1 MQEMRR
7 TASRCACLLAL
18 VAVVAGCLPAT
29 ALALTEQKI
38 TFIST
43 PPNPA
48 LVGGATYTVEA
59 TGGESKNPVTFKI
72 DPASSAV
79 CTISGA
85 TVSFI
90 GAGACTIDANQ

>member
-48 LVGGATYTVEA
+48 YTQLQYPHHAGSRASAGPKRMEA
-59 TGGESKNPVTFKI
+59 LEFVSKNQGLEKADCET
-72 DPASSAV
+72 
-79 CTISGA
+79 
-85 TVSFI
+85 TV
-90 GAGACTIDANQ
+90 